1 MITLFGNQLI
11 NKIPIL
17 NMKEVIR
24 NSYDGNEIITQRI
37 LTFEPYSYDEID
49 MVIQKIQDNLS
60 PDLLKGRKKLMYP
73 SDLLTNK
80 FYGHCYHSTQALY
93 YLIDTDR
100 LVPMSGEDYRGEK
113 HWWLQDGDK
122 IYDATVNQYLDKKQN
137 PPYNEGRKSKWYGWK
152 QRPHQITLELMKR
165 VLTNRLISDRLQL

>member
-1 MITLFGNQLI
+1 
-11 NKIPIL
+11 
-17 NMKEVIR
+17 MKEVVR
-24 NSYDGNEIITQRI
+24 NSYDGDKIVKQRI
-37 LTFEPYSYDEID
+37 LTFKPYSYDEINI
-49 MVIQKIQDNLS
+49 VIKKIQDNLS
-60 PDLLKGRKKLMYP
+60 PDLLKSRKKLMYP

-113 HWWLQDGDK
+113 HWWLQDEDK
-122 IYDATVNQYLDKKQN
+122 IYDATVNQYLDKKQK
-137 PPYNEGRKSKWYGWK
+137 PPYNEGKKSKWYGWK